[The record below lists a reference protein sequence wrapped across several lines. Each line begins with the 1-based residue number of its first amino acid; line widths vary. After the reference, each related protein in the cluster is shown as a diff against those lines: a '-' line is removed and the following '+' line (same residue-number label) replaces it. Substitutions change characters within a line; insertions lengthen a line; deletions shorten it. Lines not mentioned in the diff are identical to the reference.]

1 MWPQACLGKGT
12 SERVCLDGQLG
23 HLHREMS
30 VGLRA
35 CPGIC
40 VADASAGRGPQ
51 PDRWGG
57 GGAHV
62 CRLDTHACLSIHR
75 VGVASRR
82 QANIT
87 VVSLGLDSRQL

>member
-1 MWPQACLGKGT
+1 MQVR
-12 SERVCLDGQLG
+12 EEG
-23 HLHREMS
+23 HRLT
-30 VGLRA
+30 VG
-35 CPGIC
+35 GE
-40 VADASAGRGPQ
+40 
-51 PDRWGG
+51 
-57 GGAHV
+57 GAHV